1 MNRAPIIVSI
11 WESAA
16 PISLQRSPITIPIWQ
31 STPVS
36 SHKPY
41 QHSQINAEHIAEIT
55 GKLYQAAQS
64 PIAADVAYYVGLW
77 EELHDCH
84 WSYMRSHSTEKS
96 AQCWPEFIKDQA
108 QNRSSCGPVMFLQ
121 LGPEVAICSKALKII
136 LKLLDH
142 PNALTFSGAEIL
154 AEIYNVMM
162 QRNATSETPTYPTL
176 RDVQEAQGIFFT
188 NQAMEVS
195 ILPKGYRSNI
205 NVMIRGPPENP
216 KFGYTAKSSLSYKKG
231 RIKATNLN
239 TIMFNLVWKRRS
251 CFTVNPK
258 VRLSLRDHCS
268 HSLRLIPLGGLCAWK
283 ASLNLSDRGA

>member
-1 MNRAPIIVSI
+1 MNRAPIIVPI

-16 PISLQRSPITIPIWQ
+16 PISLQRSPITVPIWQ

-41 QHSQINAEHIAEIT
+41 QHSQINAEHIADIT
-55 GKLYQAAQS
+55 GELYQAAQS
-64 PIAADVAYYVGLW
+64 SIVADVAYYVGLW

-96 AQCWPEFIKDQA
+96 AQCWPEFIKGKFG
-108 QNRSSCGPVMFLQ
+108 NRTDAVLEMIYRGHVNTVKSSSEWKLLVRFDRVRDWLGHSGPVMFLQ

-142 PNALTFSGAEIL
+142 PNAPTFSGAEIL

-176 RDVQEAQGIFFT
+176 RDVQEAQ
-188 NQAMEVS
+188 AV
-195 ILPKGYRSNI
+195 ILRHYRS
-205 NVMIRGPPENP
+205 
-216 KFGYTAKSSLSYKKG
+216 
-231 RIKATNLN
+231 
-239 TIMFNLVWKRRS
+239 
-251 CFTVNPK
+251 
-258 VRLSLRDHCS
+258 
-268 HSLRLIPLGGLCAWK
+268 
-283 ASLNLSDRGA
+283 

>member
-96 AQCWPEFIKDQA
+96 AQCWPEFIK
-108 QNRSSCGPVMFLQ
+108 
-121 LGPEVAICSKALKII
+121 VAICSKALKII

-176 RDVQEAQGIFFT
+176 RDVQEAQAREDAAQVWNWKMSHRLRRGGV
-188 NQAMEVS
+188 QA
-195 ILPKGYRSNI
+195 
-205 NVMIRGPPENP
+205 
-216 KFGYTAKSSLSYKKG
+216 TA
-231 RIKATNLN
+231 
-239 TIMFNLVWKRRS
+239 LVEE
-251 CFTVNPK
+251 
-258 VRLSLRDHCS
+258 
-268 HSLRLIPLGGLCAWK
+268 
-283 ASLNLSDRGA
+283 